1 MLVVISPAKT
11 LDFETAPIIRKSS
24 QPLYLDDAQ
33 VLVQQLQQLAPHQ
46 LSSLMSISDK
56 LGELNYDRYQAW
68 RRPFSLDNAKQALLA
83 FKGDVYTGLNPE
95 QFSQEDF
102 AFAQRHLYILS
113 GLYGALR
120 PLDLIRPYR
129 LEMGTRLENPRGAN
143 LYEFWGD
150 RITESVNKAV
160 KMSGSEVLVNLASNE
175 YFKSI
180 KPHVLRC
187 EVITP
192 VFKENKAGKYRVISF
207 LAKKA
212 RGMMTAYIIRNR
224 LDLPQDIKAFAE
236 AGYSYNAGLSSAR
249 EWVFSRG

>member
-11 LDFETAPIIRKSS
+11 LDFDSAPIIRKSS
-24 QPLYLDDAQ
+24 QPLFLDDSQ
-33 VLVQQLQQLAPHQ
+33 VLIGQLQKMAPHD

-68 RRPFSLDNAKQALLA
+68 SRPFSLDNAKQALLA

-102 AFAQRHLYILS
+102 AFAQSHLCILS

-120 PLDLIRPYR
+120 PLDLIQPYR
-129 LEMGTRLENPRGAN
+129 LEMGTRLANGRGAN

-150 RITESVNKAV
+150 KITDSINRAV
-160 KMSGSEVLVNLASNE
+160 KKSGSEVLINLASNE
-175 YFKSI
+175 YFKAV
-180 KPHVLRC
+180 KPHGLRC
-187 EVITP
+187 DVITP
-192 VFKENKAGKYRVISF
+192 VFKENKGGKYKVVSF

-224 LDLPQDIKAFAE
+224 LDLPQDIKAFNEGDYVFNAE
-236 AGYSYNAGLSSAR
+236 MSSAR
-249 EWVFSRG
+249 EWVFTR

>member
-11 LDFETAPIIRKSS
+11 LDFESAPIIRKSS

-33 VLVQQLQQLAPHQ
+33 VLVEQLQQLAPHQ

-56 LGELNYDRYQAW
+56 LGQLNYDRYQNW

-120 PLDLIRPYR
+120 PLDLIQPYR
-129 LEMGTRLENPRGAN
+129 LEMGTRLANIRGAN

-180 KPHVLRC
+180 RRHALRC

-192 VFKENKAGKYRVISF
+192 VFKENKGGNYKVVSF

-212 RGMMTAYIIRNR
+212 RGMLTAYIIRNR
-224 LDLPQDIKAFAE
+224 LDLTQDIKAFDE
-236 AGYSYNAGLSSAR
+236 AGYGYNPGLSTAR
-249 EWVFSRG
+249 EWVFTRG

>member
-11 LDFETAPIIRKSS
+11 LDFESAPVIRKSS
-24 QPLYLDDAQ
+24 QPLHLDDAQ
-33 VLVQQLQQLAPHQ
+33 RLVTLLKKMAPHE

-68 RRPFSLDNAKQALLA
+68 SRPFSLSNAKQALLA

-102 AFAQRHLYILS
+102 AFAQSHLCILS

-120 PLDLIRPYR
+120 PLDLMQAYR
-129 LEMGTRLENPRGAN
+129 LEMGTRLHNSRGDN

-150 RITESVNKAV
+150 KITDSINKAV
-160 KMSGSEVLVNLASNE
+160 KKSGSEVLINLASNE
-175 YFKSI
+175 YYKSV
-180 KPHVLRC
+180 KPHRLRC

-192 VFKENKAGKYRVISF
+192 VFKENKAGKYKVVSF

-224 LDLPQDIKAFAE
+224 LDLPQDIKDFDE
-236 AGYSYNAGLSSAR
+236 AGYAFNAGMSSGR
-249 EWVFSRG
+249 EWVFTRE

>member
-24 QPLYLDDAQ
+24 QPLFLNDAQ
-33 VLVQQLQQLAPHQ
+33 LLIEQLQQLAPHQ

-56 LGELNYDRYQAW
+56 LGELNYDRYQSW
-68 RRPFSLDNAKQALLA
+68 SRPFSLNNAKQALLA

-120 PLDLIRPYR
+120 PLDLIQPYR
-129 LEMGTRLENPRGAN
+129 LEMGTRLANARGAN

-150 RITESVNKAV
+150 KITDSINKAV
-160 KMSGSEVLVNLASNE
+160 KISGSEVLVNLASIE
-175 YFKSI
+175 YFKSVV
-180 KPHVLRC
+180 PHALRC

-192 VFKENKAGKYRVISF
+192 VFKENKGGKFKVVSF

-236 AGYSYNAGLSSAR
+236 GGYAYNADQSSNR
-249 EWVFSRG
+249 EWVFTRD